1 MYPDKIMCTCF
12 WIYLWKN

>member
-12 WIYLWKN
+12 WMYL